1 MTKKIAITGAL
12 GHIGSKLIHSPLLA
26 NSNIKEVRLIDN
38 FLTQRYPSLFNLP
51 KDIKYKF
58 FEEDI
63 NSADLDILF
72 KDIDIVVHLAAIT
85 DAASSF
91 GNQKEIEVVNFEG
104 TNKVIDACAKND
116 CKLVFPSSTSI
127 YGSNKDNVDADSGD
141 EDVNPQSP
149 YAESKYKSENILNNL
164 SKDHELD
171 YCILRLGTI
180 FGPSIGMRF
189 HTAVNKFCW
198 QANFNKPITVWSS
211 ALHQK
216 RPYLGINDAISAI
229 YFIIENDLCKKDTFD
244 VVTQNFSVNDVINI
258 LKEIHKSV
266 KIEFIDSEIMN
277 DYSFSV
283 STKKIRDLGMIF
295 EDDLKEQIKETA
307 KILKN
312 YDL

>member
-26 NSNIKEVRLIDN
+26 NNNIKEVRLIDN

-104 TNKVIDACAKND
+104 TNKVIDACVKND

-164 SKDHELD
+164 SKDDELD

-211 ALHQK
+211 ALDQK

-229 YFIIENDLCKKDTFD
+229 YFIIENDLFKKETFD

-295 EDDLKEQIKETA
+295 EDDLQEQIKETA

>member
-91 GNQKEIEVVNFEG
+91 GNQKEIEAVNFEG
-104 TNKVIDACAKND
+104 TNRVIDACVKND
-116 CKLVFPSSTSI
+116 CKLVFLSSTSI
-127 YGSNKDNVDADSGD
+127 YGSYKDNVDADSGD

-164 SKDHELD
+164 SKDDELD

-229 YFIIENDLCKKDTFD
+229 YFVIENDFFNKDTFD

-295 EDDLKEQIKETA
+295 EDDLQEQIKETA

-312 YDL
+312 YDF

>member
-58 FEEDI
+58 FEVDI

-104 TNKVIDACAKND
+104 TNKVIDACVKND

-149 YAESKYKSENILNNL
+149 YAESKYKSENWPPAI
-164 SKDHELD
+164 
-171 YCILRLGTI
+171 
-180 FGPSIGMRF
+180 PSCPA
-189 HTAVNKFCW
+189 H
-198 QANFNKPITVWSS
+198 
-211 ALHQK
+211 
-216 RPYLGINDAISAI
+216 
-229 YFIIENDLCKKDTFD
+229 FD
-244 VVTQNFSVNDVINI
+244 
-258 LKEIHKSV
+258 
-266 KIEFIDSEIMN
+266 
-277 DYSFSV
+277 
-283 STKKIRDLGMIF
+283 
-295 EDDLKEQIKETA
+295 IK
-307 KILKN
+307 
-312 YDL
+312 

>member
-164 SKDHELD
+164 SKDDELD

-229 YFIIENDLCKKDTFD
+229 YFIIENDLFKKDTFD

-295 EDDLKEQIKETA
+295 EDDLQEQIKETA

>member
-26 NSNIKEVRLIDN
+26 NSHIKEVKLIDN
-38 FLTQRYPSLFNLP
+38 FLTQRYPSLFSLP

-104 TNKVIDACAKND
+104 TNKVIDACVKND

-164 SKDHELD
+164 SKDDELD

-229 YFIIENDLCKKDTFD
+229 YFIIENDLFKKDTFD
-244 VVTQNFSVNDVINI
+244 VVTENFSVNDVINI

-266 KIEFIDSEIMN
+266 KIKFIDSEIMN

-295 EDDLKEQIKETA
+295 EDDLQEQIKETA

-312 YDL
+312 YDF